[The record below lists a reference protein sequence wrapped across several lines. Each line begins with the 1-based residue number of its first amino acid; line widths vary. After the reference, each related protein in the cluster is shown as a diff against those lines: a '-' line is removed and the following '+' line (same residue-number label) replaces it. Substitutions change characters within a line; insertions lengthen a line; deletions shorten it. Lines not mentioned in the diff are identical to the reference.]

1 MHQGKEPTMKL
12 PDAELDI
19 MMILWNH
26 PEQSMTSHQI
36 MAALEGKK
44 SWGLTTVLNFLSRL
58 TDRGFIRVEKVGRT
72 NHYHVAVSQADY
84 LKEANA
90 SFLQKLHGN
99 SVRHLIASLY
109 DSHTISD
116 HDLLELRRYID
127 EKEKQ
132 KGDIPH
138 WLL

>member
-1 MHQGKEPTMKL
+1 MKQAKEPAMKL

-19 MMILWNH
+19 MMVLWSQPDH
-26 PEQSMTSHQI
+26 MPSSQI

-58 TDRGFIRVEKVGRT
+58 TDRGFIRVEKVGRA
-72 NHYHVAVSQADY
+72 NRYHVVVSQEEY

-90 SFLQKLHGN
+90 SFLKKLHGN

-109 DSHTISD
+109 DNHTISD

>member
-1 MHQGKEPTMKL
+1 
-12 PDAELDI
+12 
-19 MMILWNH
+19 
-26 PEQSMTSHQI
+26 MTSSQI

-58 TDRGFIRVEKVGRT
+58 TDRGFIRVEKVGRA
-72 NHYHVAVSQADY
+72 NRYHVVVSQEEY

-90 SFLQKLHGN
+90 SFLKKLHGN

-109 DSHTISD
+109 DNHTISD